1 MGPIKRGAEIVAALV
16 SEQLIDK
23 INQAHELYH
32 RLVLVVGPSGSRKT
46 SLLQEVSKQTG
57 FRYMNLNLEL
67 SRALLELTERQR
79 ILKLPLLIDE
89 IVGKMG
95 TQVVLMDNIE
105 ILFEVSLRQ
114 DPLRLLQQIS
124 RNRTVVATW
133 NGTIAGGYL
142 TYAATNHPEYRR
154 YPAHDLLVVA
164 LEKKS

>member
-1 MGPIKRGAEIVAALV
+1 VAAST
-16 SEQLIDK
+16 SEETIDK

-32 RLVLVVGPSGSRKT
+32 RLVLVVGRSGSGET

-57 FRYMNLNLEL
+57 FRYLNLNLEL

-79 ILKLPLLIDE
+79 ILRLPLLIDE
-89 IVGKMG
+89 IIGKTG
-95 TQVVLMDNIE
+95 EQVVLIDNIE
-105 ILFEVSLRQ
+105 ILFEVSLKQ

-142 TYAATNHPEYRR
+142 TYAAPNHPEYRR
-154 YPAHDLLVVA
+154 YPAHYLLAVS
-164 LEKKS
+164 LEKRS

>member
-1 MGPIKRGAEIVAALV
+1 VATSTSEEIIDRIK
-16 SEQLIDK
+16 
-23 INQAHELYH
+23 QAHELYH
-32 RLVLVVGPSGSRKT
+32 RLVLIVGPSGSGKT

-57 FRYMNLNLEL
+57 FRYINLNLEL
-67 SRALLELTERQR
+67 SRVLLELTERQR
-79 ILKLPLLIDE
+79 IIRLPLLVDE
-89 IVGKMG
+89 IIGKPVD
-95 TQVVLMDNIE
+95 QVVLIDNIE
-105 ILFEVSLRQ
+105 ILFEVSLKQ

-154 YPAHDLLVVA
+154 YPAHDLSVVT

>member
-1 MGPIKRGAEIVAALV
+1 MAASTSEEI
-16 SEQLIDK
+16 IDK
-23 INQAHELYH
+23 VNQAHELYH
-32 RLVLVVGPSGSRKT
+32 RLVLIVGPSGSGKT

-67 SRALLELTERQR
+67 SKALLELTERQR

-89 IVGKMG
+89 IVGKLND
-95 TQVVLMDNIE
+95 QVVLIDNIE
-105 ILFEVSLRQ
+105 ILFEVSLKQ

-142 TYAATNHPEYRR
+142 TYAAPNHPEYRR
-154 YPAHDLLVVA
+154 YPAHDLLAVKI
-164 LEKKS
+164 EKKS

>member
-1 MGPIKRGAEIVAALV
+1 VATSTSEEI
-16 SEQLIDK
+16 IDK
-23 INQAHELYH
+23 INQTHQLYH
-32 RLVLVVGPSGSRKT
+32 RLVLVLGPSGSGKT
-46 SLLQEVSKQTG
+46 PLLQEVSKQTG
-57 FRYMNLNLEL
+57 IRYINLNLEL

-79 ILKLPLLIDE
+79 ILRLPLLVDE
-89 IVGKMG
+89 IIGKTG
-95 TQVVLMDNIE
+95 DQGVLIDNLE
-105 ILFEVSLRQ
+105 ILFEVSLKQ

-154 YPAHDLLVVA
+154 YPAHDLSVVT

>member
-1 MGPIKRGAEIVAALV
+1 VATSTSEEI
-16 SEQLIDK
+16 IDK

-32 RLVLVVGPSGSRKT
+32 RLVLVVGPSGSGKT

-57 FRYMNLNLEL
+57 FRYINLNLEL

-79 ILKLPLLIDE
+79 ILRLPLLVDE
-89 IVGKMG
+89 IIGQTG
-95 TQVVLMDNIE
+95 DQVVLIDNLE
-105 ILFEVSLRQ
+105 ILFEVSLKQ

-133 NGTIAGGYL
+133 NGTMAGGYL
-142 TYAATNHPEYRR
+142 TYAAPNHPEYRR
-154 YPAHDLLVVA
+154 YPAHDLLPVT

>member
-1 MGPIKRGAEIVAALV
+1 VRELVAAST
-16 SEQLIDK
+16 SEEIIDK
-23 INQAHELYH
+23 INQTHELYH
-32 RLVLVVGPSGSRKT
+32 RLVLVVGPSGSGKT

-57 FRYMNLNLEL
+57 FRYINLNLEL

-79 ILKLPLLIDE
+79 ILRLPLLVDE
-89 IVGKMG
+89 IIGQTG
-95 TQVVLMDNIE
+95 DQVVLIDNLE
-105 ILFEVSLRQ
+105 ILFEVSLKQ

-142 TYAATNHPEYRR
+142 TYTATNHPEYRR
-154 YPAHDLLVVA
+154 YPAHDLLVVT

>member
-1 MGPIKRGAEIVAALV
+1 MEIATL
-16 SEQLIDK
+16 SEQLIEK
-23 INQAHELYH
+23 VSQTHELYH
-32 RLVLVVGPSGSRKT
+32 RLVLVVGQSGSGKT

-57 FRYMNLNLEL
+57 FRYINLNLEL

-79 ILKLPLLIDE
+79 ILRLPLLVDE
-89 IVGKMG
+89 IIGKTG
-95 TQVVLMDNIE
+95 DHVVLIDNLE
-105 ILFEVSLRQ
+105 ILFEVSLKQ

-154 YPAHDLLVVA
+154 YPAHDLSVVT